1 MNLNEIFARIDGDA
15 LRRDLD
21 ALCDCGGRLAGSE
34 SERKAVAWLTDR
46 LATIGHGK
54 PTAYRVPY
62 DGWRSGAATLE
73 SGDGTRHPVQP
84 LVGSPAA
91 PRGLIAEILDLG
103 RGAQAD
109 FDAAA
114 ERIDG
119 RIVMVRHEYMFD
131 PGHLHRIRKYQTAVE
146 CGAVGFIV
154 ANPWPESGRVSGG
167 LGFGE
172 RAPIP
177 AVGIGADLADQLA
190 QTAPEAQPVRLVLT
204 SSSAPE
210 TAESLIL
217 DLPGRT
223 GEWVVVSA
231 HLDGHAVA
239 ESAIDN
245 ASGVV
250 VALAVAEAL
259 EPVMSENQRGLRV
272 CMFNIEEWGLLAS
285 RSYVNGLSEAERES
299 IAVNINLDSIAGN
312 DRLTCMIS
320 GFTRLRSLTTEA
332 CEAARVDADHYVPL
346 VRNSDHYYF
355 AEAGIPAMR
364 VVAGFGDVETNLR
377 YVLTE
382 GDTRNLITTSQLE
395 HAARFAVALTLRAAQ
410 APSRMV
416 AGWRTID

>member
-46 LATIGHGK
+46 LATIGHRK
-54 PTAYRVPY
+54 PTAFRVPY

-84 LVGSPAA
+84 LVGSPA

-103 RGAQAD
+103 RGAPAD

-250 VALAVAEAL
+250 VALAVAEA
-259 EPVMSENQRGLRV
+259 
-272 CMFNIEEWGLLAS
+272 
-285 RSYVNGLSEAERES
+285 
-299 IAVNINLDSIAGN
+299 
-312 DRLTCMIS
+312 
-320 GFTRLRSLTTEA
+320 
-332 CEAARVDADHYVPL
+332 
-346 VRNSDHYYF
+346 
-355 AEAGIPAMR
+355 GIPAMR
-364 VVAGFGDVETNLR
+364 GMGPACVVAGFGDVETNLR

-382 GDTRNLITTSQLE
+382 GDTRGLITTK
-395 HAARFAVALTLRAAQ
+395 LTCAT
-410 APSRMV
+410 S
-416 AGWRTID
+416 

>member
-1 MNLNEIFARIDGDA
+1 MPANRNVISADSHIREPYDLWWNTIGNEFGDRTPRIIHEYKGLTGDFFFSGGPIAKVIRTDVSGKEEGTADLFLRAGYEPAARIEFQDMVGIKAEVIFPSVFASIMQAGVGDVVHA
-15 LRRDLD
+15 AATVYNDWLDEYCAPARD
-21 ALCDCGGRLAGSE
+21 RLLGMAAVPTYDVNL
-34 SERKAVAWLTDR
+34 AVAE
-46 LATIGHGK
+46 
-54 PTAYRVPY
+54 
-62 DGWRSGAATLE
+62 LE
-73 SGDGTRHPVQP
+73 RCRKKGY
-84 LVGSPAA
+84 
-91 PRGLIAEILDLG
+91 
-103 RGAQAD
+103 RGAL
-109 FDAAA
+109 
-114 ERIDG
+114 IN
-119 RIVMVRHEYMFD
+119 V
-131 PGHLHRIRKYQTAVE
+131 
-146 CGAVGFIV
+146 
-154 ANPWPESGRVSGG
+154 VS
-167 LGFGE
+167 
-172 RAPIP
+172 
-177 AVGIGADLADQLA
+177 
-190 QTAPEAQPVRLVLT
+190 PEAQPVRLVLT

-299 IAVNINLDSIAGN
+299 IAVNINLDSVAGN

-382 GDTRNLITTSQLE
+382 GDTRGLITTSQLE